1 MRNRLGAAIVVIA
14 TLCALGL
21 GPAAQARAECTTQG
35 ALALSLAD
43 LLKFNVTTTEGAAA
57 ALTAIEIK
65 PDAGWDLPACLT
77 PEVTAQVQ
85 AAYAA
90 AVAAGG
96 RWGRLAAG
104 GFEAAIEALKPI
116 DRQYPHVELSPFRP

>member
-1 MRNRLGAAIVVIA
+1 MRYRLGAIA
-14 TLCALGL
+14 AAMMACCALGL
-21 GPAAQARAECTTQG
+21 GPAARARAECTTQG
-35 ALALSLAD
+35 ALALALAD

-57 ALTAIEIK
+57 ALSAIEIK
-65 PDAGWDLPACLT
+65 PAAGWDLPACLT
-77 PEVTAQVQ
+77 PEVTAEVQ
-85 AAYAA
+85 EAYAL

-116 DRQYPHVELSPFRP
+116 DRQYPVISPARP